1 MTTLRPLPFP
11 FSRPLALALRLWLV
25 GAPLASALAQD
36 LDTSSTPDVEA
47 IGTGHVY
54 AKPDT
59 ALATVGVNAT
69 APNLTD
75 ALAQAVSASTKLVA
89 AIKAQGVNAAD
100 IQTSSYNIYPVTN
113 QPKEGE
119 TAKITGY
126 QVNYL
131 FSVKIRAID
140 TTGKVLDAAVA
151 AGANSVN
158 DIAFTIDDPS
168 KFETAARALAVK
180 DAQAKCQTLADTAG
194 IKLGRILTITEQS
207 NGPQPVYRTAFAS
220 AMNAAPGGPPIET
233 GQNDI
238 AVSVEMHYEVVQ

>member
-1 MTTLRPLPFP
+1 MTIHRPTLFSFP
-11 FSRPLALALRLWLV
+11 RLLALAVRLLLV

-47 IGTGHVY
+47 VGTGHVY

-59 ALATVGVNAT
+59 ALATVGVNIT
-69 APNLTD
+69 APTLTD
-75 ALAQAVSASTKLVA
+75 ALAQAAAASAKLVA
-89 AIKAQGVNAAD
+89 AIKAQGVDATD
-100 IQTSSYNIYPVTN
+100 IQTSSYNIYPVTA
-113 QPKEGE
+113 QPKECE

-131 FSVKIRAID
+131 YSVKIRAID

-158 DIAFTIDDPS
+158 DIAFTINDPS

-194 IKLGRILTITEQS
+194 IKLGRVLSLTEQT
-207 NGPQPVYRTAFAS
+207 NGAPPVYKMAFAS
-220 AMNAAPGGPPIET
+220 AMNAPGGPPIET

-238 AVSVEMHYEVVQ
+238 AVSVEVHYEVVQ